1 MNLIDILN
9 RFGKN
14 KRLRPIGQFLLWI
27 VRRFSFMAIARM
39 AGRTIVSASAGAPSI
54 LLTNSTITEAA
65 KDPKLLYKAAEYSV
79 NTMGLDTLFL
89 FVDMSLEAEA
99 CGCQVHFDD
108 YHLPSVITHPVK
120 TLDDLSKLKV
130 PDPERDGR
138 LPVFLE
144 AMRMM
149 RNNFTMIK
157 LAVVS
162 GPFTLALSLAGT
174 DIYLDTKRNKEK
186 VNAILDYCEKVIIRY
201 AQAMIK
207 AGVDMIIIAEPA
219 GSQLSVPAY
228 EAFSLAYTKKIIS
241 ALNRICILHI
251 CGKAGHLIPPMCR
264 SGADGLSLDD
274 VDMTQVIQQVPD
286 NIVVIGNINTLKFS
300 KSSPEIIKEDT
311 LKLLDLMKARREF
324 IAAPGC
330 DLSPDTPPG
339 NITIFTGTVKTYHNR
354 V

>member
-14 KRLRPIGQFLLWI
+14 KRLRPVGQLLLWVVI
-27 VRRFSFMAIARM
+27 RLPFAAIARM
-39 AGRTIVSASAGAPSI
+39 AGRTIVTVSGGAPSI
-54 LLTNSTITEAA
+54 ILTNSTITEAA
-65 KDPKLLYKAAEYSV
+65 KDPKLLYKAAEYGA
-79 NTMGLDTLFL
+79 NTLGVDTLFL

-108 YHLPSVITHPVK
+108 YHLPSIISHPVK
-120 TLDDLSKLKV
+120 TIDDLSQLKV

-174 DIYLDTKRNKEK
+174 EIYLDTKRNKEK

-207 AGVDMIIIAEPA
+207 AGADMLIIAEPA

-228 EAFSLAYTKKIIS
+228 EAFSLAHTKKIIS
-241 ALNRICILHI
+241 ALNRICVLHI
-251 CGKAGHLIPPMCR
+251 CGKAGHLVPAMCR
-264 SGADGLSLDD
+264 SGADGFSLDD
-274 VDMTQVIQQVPD
+274 VDMAQVIQQVPD
-286 NIVVIGNINTLKFS
+286 NMVVIGNINTLKFS
-300 KSSPEIIKEDT
+300 KSPPEIIKEDT

-330 DLSPDTPPG
+330 DLSPDTPAE
-339 NITIFTGTVKTYHNR
+339 NMITFTETAHAYCNQI
-354 V
+354 